1 MDWIEEMR
9 WREPV
14 TQLEDDL
21 TRVTRPSETSPETAL
36 EIGSFLSQTVFL
48 YQE

>member
-14 TQLEDDL
+14 NKQRFIL
-21 TRVTRPSETSPETAL
+21 TRVIRPSETSLETAL
-36 EIGSFLSQTVFL
+36 EIGLL
-48 YQE
+48 L